1 MAGRRAGVGLAL
13 AAAWTDLAD
22 VGVAIVML
30 LPFLLPWL
38 LQSEEKK
45 RCKPPTLARSMLRAS
60 MWAGAGLSGLVLVL
74 TLVILLG
81 SIDQIHFAAHEVY
94 TSVLIAAAGGAFVVY
109 GTRDEDPK
117 RRVGLLAGVSV
128 ISALGLWLAPG
139 GGAVMRWSR

>member
-30 LPFLLPWL
+30 LPFLLPG
-38 LQSEEKK
+38 SRATRKK
-45 RCKPPTLARSMLRAS
+45 RRQPPTLARSMLRAS

-109 GTRDEDPK
+109 GTRDEDP
-117 RRVGLLAGVSV
+117 
-128 ISALGLWLAPG
+128 SAVLVCSQASRSSAPLGSGSPPG